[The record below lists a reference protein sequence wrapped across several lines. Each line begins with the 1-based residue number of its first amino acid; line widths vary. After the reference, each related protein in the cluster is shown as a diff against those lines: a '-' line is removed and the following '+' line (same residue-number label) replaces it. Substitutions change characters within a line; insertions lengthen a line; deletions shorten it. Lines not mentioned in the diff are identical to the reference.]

1 MNNKINFVVFSTKK
15 TKKSLGSMNFSKLI
29 FGVFFLGQNLAF
41 SLEQAIVKYNL
52 IYIYIY
58 IGKTDKKS
66 N

>member
-52 IYIYIY
+52 IYIYI
-58 IGKTDKKS
+58 
-66 N
+66 

>member
-1 MNNKINFVVFSTKK
+1 
-15 TKKSLGSMNFSKLI
+15 MNFSKLI

-58 IGKTDKKS
+58 IYIGKTDKKS